1 MRTVV
6 FFLFV
11 CAALS
16 VNAQDYAFSVV
27 VNKGNSEVNRGG
39 TWSPLK
45 AGDKLTGNDEVKV
58 TANCYLG
65 LVHKSG
71 KPIEIKSP
79 GSYKISQLEKN
90 VNANASGLA
99 KYADFVLSSNTEK
112 KNTLQATGAVTRGGN
127 EIKVFVPDGPMAVI
141 YNHRVTL
148 SWDDS
153 KYNAPYSVYLNSM
166 FGDDLMKIDVETNQ
180 LTIDLSDKAFK
191 NEDNILVIVLPKG
204 QERNPSVQGQ
214 MIKRMSK
221 ADRERIEPQIKEVS
235 TTLTEENAM
244 NKVYLAGAFEKNKL
258 LVDAGSAYLEAI
270 RLEPGVDSFK
280 ELYEAFLIRNGLNAP
295 KE

>member
-1 MRTVV
+1 
-6 FFLFV
+6 
-11 CAALS
+11 
-16 VNAQDYAFSVV
+16 VNAQDYVFSVV
-27 VNKGNSEVNRGG
+27 VNKGTSEVNRGG
-39 TWSPLK
+39 TWSPIK

-58 TANCYLG
+58 AANCYLG

-90 VNANASGLA
+90 VNTNAGGLS
-99 KYADFVLSSNTEK
+99 KYTDFVLSSNTEK
-112 KNTLQATGAVTRGGN
+112 KNTLQATGAVVRGQS
-127 EIKVFVPDGPMAVI
+127 EIKVFVPESQMAII
-141 YNHRVTL
+141 YNHRITL
-148 SWDDS
+148 SWD
-153 KYNAPYSVYLNSM
+153 NAKHKGPYTVYLNSM
-166 FGDDLMKIDVETNQ
+166 FGDDLMKVDVETNQ

-204 QERNPSVQGQ
+204 QEKNPSIEGQ

-221 ADRERIEPQIKEVS
+221 ADRERIEPQIKEVAS
-235 TTLTEENAM
+235 SLTEENAM
-244 NKVYLAGAFEKNKL
+244 NKVYLAGAYEKNKL